1 MPMHNDTTIS
11 PAGPSEAPAPFS
23 GAVVGTLFG
32 PVTYAVSEEA
42 NDRYW
47 RAAGIEHPA
56 RTSGFLYPPMAAN
69 LTILAFQTI
78 APDPLLHTHQTLVAH
93 AAAHAP
99 ADLAVYGQVSRRF
112 AKRGREYVEVT
123 TEIAADGTHL
133 WTSIATFVEAGA

>member
-1 MPMHNDTTIS
+1 VHNEATIS
-11 PAGPSEAPAPFS
+11 PGSPDEGAAPFS
-23 GAVVGTLFG
+23 GAVAGTLFG
-32 PVTYAVSEEA
+32 PVTYAVSEAA

-56 RTSGFLYPPMAAN
+56 RTAGFLYPPMAAN

-78 APDPLLHTHQTLVAH
+78 APAPLLHTHQTLVAH
-93 AAAHAP
+93 TTATAP
-99 ADLAVYGQVSRRF
+99 ADLEVYGQVSRRF

-123 TEIAADGTHL
+123 TEIAVGGTHL